1 MISVQ
6 GLTKFFGRVTAVKDV
21 SFSVEKGEVVGF
33 LGPNGAGKTT
43 TMRILTG
50 FLPPSLGRAMVGGY
64 DVAKN
69 PIEVRSMIGYLPEGI
84 QGVPLYSEMTV
95 TQYLNFV
102 AEAKGVN
109 KKKRKKQ
116 LELVVESCGLGP
128 VAHRI
133 AGKLSKG
140 FRQRVGLAQALLNEP
155 PVLILDEPTIG
166 LDPQQII
173 DIRSMIKKMGGE
185 RTVILST
192 HILPEVSMTCQ
203 RVMIINEGKLI
214 AVDTPE
220 NLTAQ
225 VSRSAQVSLTVEGPA
240 EEVSAKLAAVPGVL
254 GVSPRSQEGS
264 NRSSFLVETEPGGDL
279 RRELAAA
286 IVNSGW
292 GLLELRKVS
301 ASLEEVFVK
310 LVREEGGL

>member
-6 GLTKFFGRVTAVKDV
+6 GLSKYFGQVTAVKDV
-21 SFSVEKGEVVGF
+21 TFSVQMGEVVGF

-50 FLPPSLGRAMVGGY
+50 FLPPSSGRATVGGY
-64 DVAKN
+64 DVTKN
-69 PIEVRSMIGYLPEGI
+69 PIEVRSMIGYVPEGI
-84 QGVPLYSEMTV
+84 QGVPLYNEMTT
-95 TQYLNFV
+95 TQYLDFV
-102 AEAKGVN
+102 AAAKGVN
-109 KKKRKKQ
+109 KRKRKGQ
-116 LELVVESCGLGP
+116 VEMAVESCGLEP
-128 VAHRI
+128 VVNRI
-133 AGKLSKG
+133 VGKLSKG

-166 LDPQQII
+166 LDPEQII
-173 DIRSMIKKMGGE
+173 DIRSLIKKMAGE

-225 VSRSAQVSLTVEGPA
+225 VSRSTQVSLTVDGPA
-240 EEVSAKLAAVPGVL
+240 EEASARLAALPGVL
-254 GVSPRSQEGS
+254 GVSCRPLEGP
-264 NRSSFLVETEPGGDL
+264 NRSSFLVETEPEGDL